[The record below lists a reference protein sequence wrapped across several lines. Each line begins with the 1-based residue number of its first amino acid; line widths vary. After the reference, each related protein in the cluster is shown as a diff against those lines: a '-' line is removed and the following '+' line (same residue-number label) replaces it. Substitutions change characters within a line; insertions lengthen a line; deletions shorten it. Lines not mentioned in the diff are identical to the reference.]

1 MDISICE
8 NNLAI
13 VKKAVRNYFVSA
25 KIDVELEEGQGFT
38 MKLSKE
44 AVMCLLLDMTHKPRR

>member
-1 MDISICE
+1 M
-8 NNLAI
+8 AI